1 MQHNTRDS
9 LLLQLPLKEAYGRVL
24 TGTLENVGVLFG
36 LSEAKTRSL
45 CGTAA
50 RVFSC
55 LCGAAIHDGLVV
67 DIVPSGS
74 TVQVVFTFSADP
86 ADLSGFDPAMAEPME
101 QKSGSGPG
109 ETASFGGVDLFRIR
123 RSGGME
129 VKIVLGQEKEYPFVS
144 RPAVNLATP
153 VPPFQ
158 VVSDPS
164 ADEILETCLSAQ
176 SAYPPYLLHKS
187 LFQPS
192 KVVDMVDA
200 EEMSVCVALDRSR
213 RPSGMICWQ
222 PAGRSHAIFF
232 GPYIFMPG
240 PGAARE
246 LPAWCLTENFLSR
259 ASRSG
264 LSGVF
269 SGLSTPELPVEGFEE
284 LGTVRYSLESGSYM
298 PIATYYRHLREDPG
312 GAVWA
317 HPAIEE
323 YLRQTYER
331 FSFVREICPTSV
343 CASPTSPRTVFFAE
357 IRKELQEAVLRPLS
371 VGPDVKQTVFRH
383 VKSLNGRGIRNIF
396 FHVDLAFAWQARL
409 APDLLENGF
418 RPAFLLPCAGTS
430 DLLIFHYDETSTT

>member
-1 MQHNTRDS
+1 MSHQTKDS

-24 TGTLENVGVLFG
+24 SGALENVGVLFG
-36 LSEAKTRSL
+36 LSEAKTGSL
-45 CGTAA
+45 CATAA

-55 LCGAAIHDGLVV
+55 LCGTAVHDGLVV
-67 DIVPSGS
+67 DIVPCGS

-86 ADLSGFDPAMAEPME
+86 ADLSGFDPAMAEPPE
-101 QKSGSGPG
+101 QASGCGPG
-109 ETASFGGVDLFRIR
+109 DTASFVGVDLFRIHC
-123 RSGGME
+123 SGGLE
-129 VKIVLGQEKEYPFVS
+129 VKIVLGQEREYPFVS
-144 RPAVNLATP
+144 RPAANLAVP
-153 VPPFQ
+153 VPPFE

-164 ADEILETCLSAQ
+164 ADEILEACLSAQ

-200 EEMSVCVALDRSR
+200 GEMSVCVALDRSR

-232 GPYIFMPG
+232 GPYVFTRG
-240 PGAARE
+240 EGATRESPARS
-246 LPAWCLTENFLSR
+246 LTENFLCR

-269 SGLSTPELPVEGFEE
+269 SGLSTPELPVESFEE
-284 LGTVRYSLESGSYM
+284 LGTVRYSLDSKTCM
-298 PIATYYRHLREDPG
+298 PIATYYRHLREDTG

-343 CASPTSPRTVFFAE
+343 CASPTSPRTVLFAE
-357 IRKELQEAVLRPLS
+357 IRKELREAVLRPLS
-371 VGPDVKQTVFRH
+371 VGADVQAVVSRH
-383 VKSLNGRGIRNIF
+383 VKSLRARGILNIF
-396 FHVDLAFAWQARL
+396 LHVDLAFAWQARL
-409 APDLLENGF
+409 APELLENGF
-418 RPAFLLPCAGTS
+418 RPSFLLPCAGTS
-430 DLLIFHYDETSTT
+430 DLLIFHYDETSTP